1 VAELICFSSPC
12 ADTEVFGTRSVIPR
26 FRRLVVILLTD
37 SFFVVAVE
45 SCVDG
50 LAYLHTRVVLLFV
63 FDVVLAPLTVA
74 AAQSKT
80 MTMAHERGR
89 IIIRRQIHRASK

>member
-1 VAELICFSSPC
+1 MRSDGLMVCSWLEKSLVSNWTLVAFLKSESNWSS
-12 ADTEVFGTRSVIPR
+12 
-26 FRRLVVILLTD
+26 LVVAI
-37 SFFVVAVE
+37 
-45 SCVDG
+45 CVDG
-50 LAYLHTRVVLLFV
+50 LAYHHTRVVLLFV